1 MLQYHK
7 VNMATSSKKARLSF
21 QSDEE
26 LQLFL
31 DDIESDFSDL
41 DSSSDDSGT

>member
-1 MLQYHK
+1 
-7 VNMATSSKKARLSF
+7 MAASSKKTRLNF
-21 QSDEE
+21 RSDEE

-41 DSSSDDSGT
+41 GTSLGDSGT

>member
-1 MLQYHK
+1 MPS
-7 VNMATSSKKARLSF
+7 SSKKARLSF
-21 QSDEE
+21 RSDKE